1 MSLRTIM
8 IFPEFKDMDVIDSIR
23 DKFDPLAHLV
33 RPHITLVF
41 PFEMDMSNEEL
52 SAVLDK
58 RLSDIRAFDL
68 ELHGF
73 SRHSDGSGNYLFLDL
88 TKGQDTVRLI
98 HDVLYANEFKV
109 SDNEYK
115 GSDYLPHMTV
125 GKVET
130 PLILDEA
137 YEEVKDIDMRFSCVV
152 DKVSVEMIG
161 PNDESIII
169 IEKRLHP

>member
-23 DKFDPLAHLV
+23 DRFDPLANLV

-41 PFEMDMSNEEL
+41 PFELDMSNEEL
-52 SAVLDK
+52 SVVLDT
-58 RLSDIRAFDL
+58 RLSDIKPFEL

-73 SRHSDGSGNYLFLDL
+73 SCHSAETGNYLFLDL
-88 TKGQDTVRLI
+88 TKGQDTVSRI
-98 HDVLYANEFKV
+98 HDIFYANEFKECNRTY
-109 SDNEYK
+109 D
-115 GSDYLPHMTV
+115 GTFIPHMTV

-137 YEEVKDIDMRFSCVV
+137 YEEVKDIDTRFSCVV
-152 DKVSVEMIG
+152 DKISVEMIG

-169 IEKRLHP
+169 IEKRLHS